1 MPEINYAN
9 ANRNDIINYSNKILE
24 YNAKVKLQSQIMGQK
39 IMPSKSSP
47 WNFDVDYESIFRK
60 ENEELKKLYLK
71 IREKE
76 KEVKESETSF
86 QHISIISNNYTPNF
100 LNYLKNKEK
109 IKFNEN
115 IKDKLRIIDLS
126 NAKKNIL
133 REEENEIKK
142 YIEKHRYPHNLLTI
156 EREKLIKD
164 DKKKEKKA
172 SLDNKKLVNKKDL
185 IPPELK
191 SLNTIEATNR
201 RSSRRIF
208 VNKSLN
214 SLPAEF
220 HDLRFL
226 ECKNQFD
233 EKYNEISN
241 PLKLILKKYPKKKRI
256 LPKLSQNI

>member
-1 MPEINYAN
+1 
-9 ANRNDIINYSNKILE
+9 
-24 YNAKVKLQSQIMGQK
+24 
-39 IMPSKSSP
+39 
-47 WNFDVDYESIFRK
+47 
-60 ENEELKKLYLK
+60 
-71 IREKE
+71 
-76 KEVKESETSF
+76 
-86 QHISIISNNYTPNF
+86 

-126 NAKKNIL
+126 NAKKNVL

-142 YIEKHRYPHNLLTI
+142 YMEKHRYPHNLLTI
-156 EREKLIKD
+156 EREKIKKD
-164 DKKKEKKA
+164 DKKKENKA
-172 SLDNKKLVNKKDL
+172 SLDNKILVKKKDL

-191 SLNTIEATNR
+191 SLNTIETTNR